1 MSAMLRRAKKAKDQV
16 DQSLVKL
23 RAHEWSEPLGKTLS
37 ASSKIVDTL
46 GNFVPGASVISGAL
60 AFGATLLNPDLS
72 MKDLQKQL
80 KEIHATLSAGSV
92 SEGVIEL
99 LLKGQQDIREKLGN
113 PVGEVRDDF
122 REVNQEMS
130 EMFKMVG
137 EVNSSLS
144 GDMGAMKD
152 KLCQT
157 FNFVTDL
164 RYKVSFWNF
173 PTCSNITRSRTVSRQ
188 WMRRTAPFYWRAL
201 KTSVHTPSN
210 CEPLPSRT
218 WLQNASEIT

>member
-37 ASSKIVDTL
+37 ASSKIVDGL
-46 GNFVPGASVISGAL
+46 GQFVPGASILSGAL
-60 AFGATLLNPDLS
+60 AFGATLLHPEPS
-72 MKDLQKQL
+72 MEDLQKQL
-80 KEIHATLSAGSV
+80 REIQATLAAGSV
-92 SEGVIEL
+92 SEGFVEL
-99 LLKGQQDIREKLGN
+99 LLKGQQEIREKMEN
-113 PVGEVRDDF
+113 PVGEIRADF
-122 REVNQEMS
+122 REVKVEMS
-130 EMFKMVG
+130 QMFRMVG

-164 RYKVSFWNF
+164 RYRVSFWNY
-173 PTCSNITRSRTVSRQ
+173 PT
-188 WMRRTAPFYWRAL
+188 
-201 KTSVHTPSN
+201 
-210 CEPLPSRT
+210 
-218 WLQNASEIT
+218 